1 MVHYYYIGEIFTSVN
16 QESWFKNKKKQ
27 NCGQF
32 ELFSLIPISDIIIM
46 MMTLSNFYRVKSI
59 WLIFQ
64 PLFHSFVSF
73 SFQNNVYSNSKEIT
87 CKQNV
92 NNFWM
97 NVIWLVKCKWN
108 VLSRRS
114 GKIMEIMFKEKKTFF
129 LIGVFFSV
137 QNAPFPLQFLR
148 TGFFYIILPFF

>member
-1 MVHYYYIGEIFTSVN
+1 
-16 QESWFKNKKKQ
+16 
-27 NCGQF
+27 
-32 ELFSLIPISDIIIM
+32 
-46 MMTLSNFYRVKSI
+46 MTLSNFYRVKSI

-114 GKIMEIMFKEKKTFF
+114 GKIMEIVFKEKKTFF
-129 LIGVFFSV
+129 WIGVFFFCSKRTFSLAV
-137 QNAPFPLQFLR
+137 STYRFFLYYFAVFLEQYYIFFFAIKIPFYLNQTLDCDFKKAKKKNKQKKIPSELFL
-148 TGFFYIILPFF
+148 